1 MSFLFKQKTADEMR
15 IRDWSSDVCSSDLLA
30 GAAAGHRGRTAA
42 AHREHRRGAAVPQR
56 RIAVR
61 VGEDKAFGQEAVAL
75 DLAAGRIRLGLDVAL
90 GAEAHLAAG
99 ANGGGQTEE
108 RAVGKEGVSA
118 CMYRW
123 GPDTLKKKQTQEVQ

>member
-61 VGEDKAFGQEAVAL
+61 VGEDKAFGQEAVAI
-75 DLAAGRIRLGLDVAL
+75 DIAAGRIGLGIDVAI
-90 GAEAHLAAG
+90 GRS
-99 ANGGGQTEE
+99 EE
-108 RAVGKEGVSA
+108 HTSELQSLMRISYAVF
-118 CMYRW
+118 C
-123 GPDTLKKKQTQEVQ
+123 LKKKKQIK